1 MRILIQ
7 DYGGYPFPLQLSEA
21 LSLRGHVVVHLHF
34 ADLQK
39 VKAGAM
45 AGSFVNGNLTV
56 VGLSL
61 GEPFQK
67 YNLFRRRQQELC
79 YAELAQ
85 DEIRTR
91 GPEVVLSAGAPLE
104 VQSRLAAAA
113 QAAGAEFY
121 FWMQDVN
128 SAAVQKLLPKR
139 LPIVG
144 HLYGWYQEYLER
156 RLAKNSSGLVFITK
170 DFLKLVELWGLSRE
184 RCHVIENWA
193 PLETIAPD
201 GAAQRWAAKHGL
213 QGKRLL
219 LYSGT
224 LGMKHNP
231 GLLLKLAEGL
241 ATTHSDAQVVV
252 VSFGPGVDYLQKES
266 AARGL
271 RNLTTLGFQP
281 IEEFPH
287 MLGAATVLLAILESS
302 ASEYS
307 VPSKVLSYLCAAR
320 PIVLSVPLDNLAS
333 RIVMEHQA
341 GLAAEPTDE
350 AGFVAAA
357 QQLLDDPEMQRRCAW
372 NGRQYAEKTFDI
384 QVIADRFEA
393 VFGLQKEQ
401 RAKGFSAAG

>member
-1 MRILIQ
+1 MRILVQ
-7 DYGGYPFPLQLSEA
+7 DYGGYPFPLELSRELA
-21 LSLRGHVVVHLHF
+21 ARGHEIVHLHF
-34 ADLQK
+34 ADLQR

-45 AGSFVNGNLTV
+45 AGSFVDGNLTV

-91 GPEVVLSAGAPLE
+91 GPQVVLSAGAPLE
-104 VQSRLAAAA
+104 VQTRLESAAR
-113 QAAGAEFY
+113 AAGARFY

-128 SAAVQKLLPKR
+128 SSAVQKLLPKR
-139 LPIVG
+139 VPVLG

-170 DFLKLVELWGLSRE
+170 DFLKLVEPWGLDRD

-201 GAAQRWAAKHGL
+201 GAARRWAAKHGL
-213 QGKRLL
+213 HGKQLL

-241 ATTHSDAQVVV
+241 ATTHPDAQVVV
-252 VSFGPGVDYLQKES
+252 VSFGPGGGVFGE
-266 AARGL
+266 RE
-271 RNLTTLGFQP
+271 RHP
-281 IEEFPH
+281 
-287 MLGAATVLLAILESS
+287 
-302 ASEYS
+302 
-307 VPSKVLSYLCAAR
+307 R
-320 PIVLSVPLDNLAS
+320 
-333 RIVMEHQA
+333 
-341 GLAAEPTDE
+341 
-350 AGFVAAA
+350 AA
-357 QQLLDDPEMQRRCAW
+357 QPDHFRLS
-372 NGRQYAEKTFDI
+372 
-384 QVIADRFEA
+384 AD
-393 VFGLQKEQ
+393 
-401 RAKGFSAAG
+401 

>member
-1 MRILIQ
+1 MRILVQ
-7 DYGGYPFPLQLSEA
+7 DYGGYPFPLELSRE
-21 LSLRGHVVVHLHF
+21 LGRRGHCVTHLHF
-34 ADLQK
+34 SDLQS

-45 AGSFVNGNLTV
+45 AGSFVEGNLTV

-91 GPEVVLSAGAPLE
+91 GPQVVLSAGAPLE
-104 VQSRLAAAA
+104 VQTRLEAAA
-113 QAAGAEFY
+113 QATGARFY

-128 SAAVQKLLPKR
+128 SAAVQKLLPNR
-139 LPIVG
+139 VPILG

-156 RLAKNSSGLVFITK
+156 RLAKASSGLVFITK
-170 DFLKLVELWGLSRE
+170 DFLKLVDLWGLRRD

-193 PLETIAPD
+193 PLATIAPD
-201 GAAQRWAAKHGL
+201 GAAQRWATKHGL
-213 QGKRLL
+213 EGKRLL

-231 GLLLKLAEGL
+231 GLLLRLAEGL
-241 ATTHSDAQVVV
+241 AQTHPDAQVVV
-252 VSFGPGVDYLQKES
+252 VSFGPGVDYLQRER

-271 RNLTTLGFQP
+271 SNLTTLGFQP

-333 RIVMEHQA
+333 RIVLEHQA
-341 GLAAEPTDE
+341 GLAADPADE

-357 QQLLDDPEMQRRCAW
+357 QQLLDDPELQRRCAW
-372 NGRQYAEKTFDI
+372 NGRQYAVKTFDI

-393 VFGLQKEQ
+393 VFGVEKAGRE
-401 RAKGFSAAG
+401 RALGAAG